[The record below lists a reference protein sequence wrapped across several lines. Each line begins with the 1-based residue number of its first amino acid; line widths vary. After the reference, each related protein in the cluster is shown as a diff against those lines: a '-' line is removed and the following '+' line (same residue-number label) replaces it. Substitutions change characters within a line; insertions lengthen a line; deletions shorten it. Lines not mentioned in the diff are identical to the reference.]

1 MFISLSNK
9 NKDSDENKEPNK
21 NSIPKVYMSAPILP
35 SYYEYQDINKD
46 AKLRIDVI
54 NFFFY
59 RLLNWVKHDSLFSK
73 YKKYELSLDN
83 KKTKRKLYKILR
95 KFVKKSNINW
105 YEIRSNYSYFKDY
118 LYKHFKLLL

>member
-1 MFISLSNK
+1 MFIPISLSNSS
-9 NKDSDENKEPNK
+9 NDSKDSKDNKTITYIIPQ
-21 NSIPKVYMSAPILP
+21 SIMP